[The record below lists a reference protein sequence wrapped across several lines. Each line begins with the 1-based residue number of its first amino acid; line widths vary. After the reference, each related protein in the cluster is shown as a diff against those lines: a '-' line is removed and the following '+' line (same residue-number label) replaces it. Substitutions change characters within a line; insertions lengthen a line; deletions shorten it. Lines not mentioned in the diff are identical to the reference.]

1 VAGGT
6 DDPAVTVSATRDR
19 GNRSVVLHVCNPSA
33 DAKAVSFKFSDG
45 ASWRVTRVVSLSAP
59 SLEAHNT
66 PDDPDRVSP
75 QDVTASFQK
84 EAQLRPYSYTVV
96 VAER

>member
-1 VAGGT
+1 MSDVVGG
-6 DDPAVTVSATRDR
+6 DGDGGCRE
-19 GNRSVVLHVCNPSA
+19 GSVVLHVCNPSG
-33 DAKAVSFKFSDG
+33 DAKPISFQFADG

-75 QDVTASFQK
+75 QEVTAAFQK
-84 EAQLRPYSYTVV
+84 EARLLPYSYTVV